1 MVFDMH
7 ERTIYVIEV
16 ASTGDSEGSLR
27 NRYVKNSEIRTYCRG
42 TPAGLQ
48 PLQKSKPKKNLVIGF
63 MGSIK
68 ESRWR
73 QSPSDGKMKSQQDKL
88 IIWPTTLR

>member
-27 NRYVKNSEIRTYCRG
+27 NRYVKNSEIRTYCGG
-42 TPAGLQ
+42 TPAGLH
-48 PLQKSKPKKNLVIGF
+48 PLQSRVTSRTKKKPLVIGLL
-63 MGSIK
+63 GSIE

-73 QSPSDGKMKSQQDKL
+73 QSLPECL
-88 IIWPTTLR
+88 PVTPE